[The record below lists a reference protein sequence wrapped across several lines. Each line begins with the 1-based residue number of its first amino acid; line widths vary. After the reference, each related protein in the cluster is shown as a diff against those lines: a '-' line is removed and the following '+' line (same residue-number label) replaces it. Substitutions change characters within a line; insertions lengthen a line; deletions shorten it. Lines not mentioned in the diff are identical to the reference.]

1 MAIRTNTAEQA
12 IRIHVEN
19 WSRAVREKDLD
30 GILANHAPDLVL
42 FDVPAPIQW
51 RGIDDYRKSWE
62 MFFGW
67 SSGEFEIDE
76 LSVTAGDDVAFC
88 HGLIRCAG
96 ADELGRREVLTVRL
110 TIGLKRID
118 DRWVVLHEHHSEPSL
133 AKKG

>member
-1 MAIRTNTAEQA
+1 MAIQTATAEQA
-12 IRIHVEN
+12 IRNHVEN

-42 FDVPAPIQW
+42 FDVPPPIQW
-51 RGIDDYRKSWE
+51 RGIDAYRKSWE
-62 MFFGW
+62 MFFAW

-96 ADELGRREVLTVRL
+96 TDQLGRREVVTVRL
-110 TIGLKRID
+110 TIGLERIG

-133 AKKG
+133 AR